1 MHPVEVEI
9 GHPLQVLA
17 IAVRVK
23 RNSKLFLG
31 GGSRCISANSQ
42 TTFPQGIRQT
52 IAGIDHRAPVFP
64 VLVGI
69 VQHAGQAIRR
79 KQGLEPGHHLIVVE
93 AKTPAPQ
100 RPDNPLGHH
109 HFQKDPQDPDNDQRC
124 STDQPFP
131 RGMVQKTKNG
141 RGCAGFHASILSEKL
156 GHSHILALLGSQS
169 PFLSLT
175 FGNR

>member
-69 VQHAGQAIRR
+69 VQHAGKAIRR
-79 KQGLEPGHHLIVVE
+79 KQGLEPGDHLIVVE
-93 AKTPAPQ
+93 AETP
-100 RPDNPLGHH
+100 
-109 HFQKDPQDPDNDQRC
+109 DP
-124 STDQPFP
+124 
-131 RGMVQKTKNG
+131 
-141 RGCAGFHASILSEKL
+141 
-156 GHSHILALLGSQS
+156 
-169 PFLSLT
+169 
-175 FGNR
+175 